1 MILQLMTTTDFV
13 IDDDKTPVVRQDKKI
28 KSLKSRTERKRFE
41 FGITQKMFFFVTIP
55 MAIAAIVYIAHGIL
69 RIIENSK

>member
-1 MILQLMTTTDFV
+1 MATTDFV
-13 IDDDKTPVVRQDKKI
+13 IDDDKTPIVRPTNTKI
-28 KSLKSRTERKRFE
+28 KSLKRKTERKRFE

-55 MAIAAIVYIAHGIL
+55 MAVAAVIYIAHGIL